1 MSSYLTKLSLQWEKE
16 TLKQWVWAVVEHRRE
31 GQLSGHR
38 CADSVNEKEQIWEK
52 LEAEGEQPEMG
63 KRLQDLKGMS
73 VAGMQWAAGSGEMV
87 GLERKAGTEDY
98 IKLLNSIESH

>member
-1 MSSYLTKLSLQWEKE
+1 M
-16 TLKQWVWAVVEHRRE
+16 EHRSE

-38 CADSVNEKEQIWEK
+38 CADSSEWEGADLGK

-63 KRLQDLKGMS
+63 KRLPDLKGMS